1 MNIHIEKIKNHIQ
14 DHKVAYACGA
24 TAVLT
29 AGITYLVVRS
39 NAAQG
44 GAGGGNAQGGLTNT
58 ASRSFLIKSPQTI
71 IKTINV
77 LERDGRGHPGYP
89 IRNLET
95 KHIEFSQKAM
105 ADYFGISE
113 GLLSGHLNGKF
124 PDVDGLH
131 FERVNF
137 VPEGV

>member
-39 NAAQG
+39 NA
-44 GAGGGNAQGGLTNT
+44 AQGGLTNT

-124 PDVDGLH
+124 SDVDGLH